1 MGSGT
6 CILLYF
12 SFYNFGSSTFQ
23 CAKVFF
29 FVLVAGCQH
38 FVFVIRKKSCLG
50 FCLGM

>member
-12 SFYNFGSSTFQ
+12 SFYSFGSSTFQ
-23 CAKVFF
+23 CAKVF